1 MVEPYKKWGLRYR
14 MEWRLIINEVFANY
28 RNVSFSWIVDTR
40 MAPLML
46 LGDCGR
52 HNIGFGSYD
61 GLSFLLFVGCFG
73 IGFAQGKM
81 EATAGF
87 TEVISIG
94 FMIEFD
100 IIFVSPWFLLLIHI
114 LLGCL

>member
-1 MVEPYKKWGLRYR
+1 MGRE
-14 MEWRLIINEVFANY
+14 INVNALFSNYEEVGFM
-28 RNVSFSWIVDTR
+28 SIVDTR
-40 MAPLML
+40 MVPLML
-46 LGDCGR
+46 LWDHGR

-73 IGFAQGKM
+73 LGSAQGKM
-81 EATAGF
+81 EATIGF

-100 IIFVSPWFLLLIHI
+100 SIFVSPWFLLLIHI
-114 LLGCL
+114 FLGCL